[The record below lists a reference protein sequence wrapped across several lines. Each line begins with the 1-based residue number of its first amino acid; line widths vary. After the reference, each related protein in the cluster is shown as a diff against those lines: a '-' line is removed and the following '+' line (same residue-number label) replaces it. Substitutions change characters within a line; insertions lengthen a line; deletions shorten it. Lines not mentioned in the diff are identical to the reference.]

1 MAIKE
6 FLSRE
11 SLKNRLKCRGLIF
24 KDDELNKVLV
34 EQNYYS
40 LFNGFENLFLDTLNP
55 KIYKNITL
63 DDFKAVY
70 SFDKKFSNIIFSKLN
85 KVEEKLKTSIAYHF
99 SKRHCTMLNDTMQ
112 YTNKSNFMDPSD
124 TNTSSVTYCP
134 YSLNYPFVNEQNKK
148 IYSKFADFIL
158 FKPFYLTNLIDRND
172 HIDMKFYQ
180 SKKYIAPMNVAVY
193 RDIHKIPHKNV
204 AVPFWVSIETLTFG
218 ETISLVHYLQDDVLE
233 DVLSDFKLKKSKRSE
248 FLNMMDFLLC
258 LRNNC
263 AHTSVINHFTTPT
276 YYKVNSNVVKAFS
289 LNPQKHYGY
298 QDSKLS
304 LFDVLKILGY
314 FESLIELKQL
324 MKKFFYSNHRRMGY
338 LAGNKL
344 NQKLLKRMGCSNYGQ
359 WKTMLSGKMQ
369 YTL

>member
-1 MAIKE
+1 MAIKK

-40 LFNGFENLFLDTLNP
+40 LFNGFENLFLDTLHP

-134 YSLNYPFVNEQNKK
+134 YSLNYPFVNE
-148 IYSKFADFIL
+148 
-158 FKPFYLTNLIDRND
+158 
-172 HIDMKFYQ
+172 
-180 SKKYIAPMNVAVY
+180 
-193 RDIHKIPHKNV
+193 
-204 AVPFWVSIETLTFG
+204 
-218 ETISLVHYLQDDVLE
+218 
-233 DVLSDFKLKKSKRSE
+233 
-248 FLNMMDFLLC
+248 
-258 LRNNC
+258 
-263 AHTSVINHFTTPT
+263 
-276 YYKVNSNVVKAFS
+276 
-289 LNPQKHYGY
+289 
-298 QDSKLS
+298 
-304 LFDVLKILGY
+304 
-314 FESLIELKQL
+314 
-324 MKKFFYSNHRRMGY
+324 
-338 LAGNKL
+338 
-344 NQKLLKRMGCSNYGQ
+344 
-359 WKTMLSGKMQ
+359 
-369 YTL
+369 

>member
-1 MAIKE
+1 MAIKT

-11 SLKNRLKCRGLIF
+11 SLKNRLKSRGLTF

-40 LFNGFENLFLDTLNP
+40 LFNGFENLFLDTLHP
-55 KIYKNITL
+55 KTYKNITL
-63 DDFKAVY
+63 DDFKAVH
-70 SFDKKFSNIIFSKLN
+70 SFDKRFSNAIFSKLN

-99 SKRHCTMLNDTMQ
+99 TKRHCTILSDTMQ

-124 TNTSSVTYCP
+124 TNTSNVTYCP
-134 YSLNYPFVNEQNKK
+134 YSLNYPFVKEQNKK
-148 IYSKFADFIL
+148 IYSKFTEFSL
-158 FKPFYLTNLIDRND
+158 FKPYYLTNLIDRND

-180 SKKYIAPMNVAVY
+180 SKNYIAPANVAVY
-193 RDIHKIPHKNV
+193 RDIHKIDHKDV
-204 AVPFWVSIETLTFG
+204 AVPFWVAIETLTFG
-218 ETISLVHYLQDDVLE
+218 ETIRLVHYLQDDVLE
-233 DVLSDFKLKKSKRSE
+233 DVLSDFKLKKGKRSE

-263 AHTSVINHFTTPT
+263 AHASVINRFTTPT
-276 YYKVNSNVVKAFS
+276 YYKVNANIVRTFL

-314 FESLIELKQL
+314 FESLVELKQL
-324 MKKFFYSNHRRMGY
+324 MKKFFYSNRRRMGY
-338 LAGNKL
+338 LEGNKL
-344 NQKLLKRMGCSNYGQ
+344 NQKMLKQMGCPNYGQ
-359 WKTMLSGKMQ
+359 WKKILSGKIQ